1 MHRLKVFFVA
11 LMGVVV
17 LSGFVSAMASAAL
30 PVILNAKSEVAK
42 AVTFS
47 GATVSTTTLAI
58 LKGSL
63 NVKCGE
69 TKSQGEFEAG
79 KPLGPFHIHFTKCT
93 TNLGGTCTGLGDE
106 TGSIL
111 VLGIAHIVYDT
122 LTPALGAAVL
132 FLIEPTVHF
141 SCVVAGIT
149 KLILVKGENLCLIT
163 PLKLLATE
171 FTVKCEASTTTAGD
185 PLEVVYWNEAGTE
198 VNIKEGLLSS
208 ENDGTSFEMSS
219 EAGSGSF
226 TTAEQVEIMA

>member
-30 PVILNAKSEVAK
+30 PVILNKAKAVAG

-47 GATVSTTTLAI
+47 GTSTKETTLSI
-58 LKGSL
+58 LKESL
-63 NVKCGE
+63 KVLCGT
-69 TKSQGEFEAG
+69 TKSEGEFEAG

-141 SCVVAGIT
+141 SCTVAGIT

-163 PLKLLATE
+163 PINSLATT
-171 FTVKCEASTTTAGD
+171 FTVKCEASKSTAGD

-208 ENDGTSFEMSS
+208 QNDGTSFEMSA
-219 EAGSGSF
+219 EEGLGEF

>member
-30 PVILNAKSEVAK
+30 PVILNKAKEVAG

-47 GATVSTTTLAI
+47 GATVLTTKLAI
-58 LKGSL
+58 LGSSL
-63 NVKCGE
+63 QVECGE
-69 TKSQGEFEAG
+69 TKSEGEFEAK
-79 KPLGPFHIHFTKCT
+79 KPLGPFHIHFTKCK
-93 TNLGGTCTGLGDE
+93 TNLGGVCTGLGDE

-141 SCVVAGIT
+141 SCTVAGIT
-149 KLILVKGENLCLIT
+149 ELILVKGENLCLIT
-163 PLKLLATE
+163 PINSLATT
-171 FTVKCEASTTTAGD
+171 FTVKCEATSTAGD
-185 PLEVVYWNEAGTE
+185 PKEVVYWNEAGTE

-208 ENDGTSFEMSS
+208 KNDGTSFEMSS
-219 EAGSGSF
+219 ESGSGSF
-226 TTAEQVEIMA
+226 TTATEVEIMA